1 MARRKNTGGT
11 TAGSGPVACTLT
23 SADLAAQA
31 SRWERLADRAMAERT
46 ETADGLRIR
55 FQAHPGVASELR
67 ELVAVEH
74 GCCRWAAWTVQT
86 ADDHVTLD
94 IRSQGEG
101 VTVLHG
107 MFRSG
112 AGAAGSADQNLP

>member
-1 MARRKNTGGT
+1 VARRKITGGA
-11 TAGSGPVACTLT
+11 TAGGGQVACTLT
-23 SADLAAQA
+23 SAGLAAQA
-31 SRWERLADRAMAERT
+31 GRWERLADRAIAERT

-55 FQAHPGVASELR
+55 FRAHPGVESELR
-67 ELVAVEH
+67 ELVAVEND
-74 GCCRWAAWTVQT
+74 CCRWAAWTVQT
-86 ADDHVTLD
+86 ADDHVALD

-112 AGAAGSADQNLP
+112 AERPGSADQNRP